1 MCEMLVVGKGDV
13 GWPGEATLAR
23 KVKVWK
29 VIASVVCWTLSV
41 LSALLAGA
49 VFASG
54 SVLCRG
60 DRPDACTPQ
69 TWALVVGVILAVAFG
84 AAGAAPHNPPA
95 AQPRKRFPREHT
107 RLVDGDDK
115 TPV

>member
-1 MCEMLVVGKGDV
+1 
-13 GWPGEATLAR
+13 LAA

-54 SVLCRG
+54 SVLCQG
-60 DRPDACTPQ
+60 DRPDTCTPH
-69 TWALVVGVILAVAFG
+69 TWVLVVGVLLAVGFG
-84 AAGAAPHNPPA
+84 AAGAALHK
-95 AQPRKRFPREHT
+95 PRSSKPQGRFPWEYRQ
-107 RLVDGDDK
+107 
-115 TPV
+115 

>member
-1 MCEMLVVGKGDV
+1 MCEMLVAGKGDV
-13 GWPGEATLAR
+13 GWLGETTLAR

-84 AAGAAPHNPPA
+84 AAGASLHK
-95 AQPRKRFPREHT
+95 PRSSKPQSRFPWEYR
-107 RLVDGDDK
+107 G
-115 TPV
+115 

>member
-1 MCEMLVVGKGDV
+1 L
-13 GWPGEATLAR
+13 PA

-29 VIASVVCWTLSV
+29 VVASVVCWTLSV

-54 SVLCRG
+54 SVLCQG

-69 TWALVVGVILAVAFG
+69 TWALVLGVVLAVVFG
-84 AAGAAPHNPPA
+84 ALGAALHK
-95 AQPRKRFPREHT
+95 PRSSKPQGRFPWEYRN
-107 RLVDGDDK
+107 
-115 TPV
+115 